1 MYGWMTPV
9 ELCRFLA
16 PFYPTWDTKLARDSL
31 DRFEIPSH
39 TRIGRLSKGQA
50 VKLGL
55 VVALAH
61 RPAIVIL
68 DDPAMG
74 LDPIARKEFNRDLV
88 EHLQTS
94 GCTVL
99 YSSHLLDEV
108 EAVADAVAILDRGKI
123 VRTATTDHLRD
134 EVKQVVLAVDS
145 LAEAPRPEGLLDVRR
160 HDDRVAIITDQ
171 AGRYIQ
177 QLSAGGIDHNVVDL
191 SLDEIFEAYV
201 IGRAARLAGS
211 FPECAGA
218 GINHGFLGPRPVMN
232 SLLWKQW
239 RETRR
244 HSGDLHGLDDHRG
257 LLCDRH
263 MSSATTI
270 VPSWDTSVAG
280 PSSTPYLPLLFWP
293 CAHRTASGRT
303 GQSHSLPLCQF
314 PCVAWQP
321 FGSRAP
327 SQRWASRS

>member
-1 MYGWMTPV
+1 MTEPVIQIEQLVKTYGSKNVLQNVSLSIPAGQTLALLGRNGAGKTTMIRILLGLLPADSGVCRLGGVDPAADPLTVRSKVGYLAEDQTMYGWMTPI

-16 PFYPTWDTKLARDSL
+16 PFYPTWDMKLARDSL
-31 DRFEIPSH
+31 DRFEIPGH
-39 TRIGRLSKGQA
+39 TRIGRLSKGQT

-123 VRTATTDHLRD
+123 VRTATTDRLRD

-145 LAEAPRPEGLLDVRR
+145 LAEAPPPEGLLDVRR
-160 HDDRVAIITDQ
+160 HDDRVAIIVDQ

-201 IGRAARLAGS
+201 IGRA
-211 FPECAGA
+211 
-218 GINHGFLGPRPVMN
+218 H
-232 SLLWKQW
+232 
-239 RETRR
+239 
-244 HSGDLHGLDDHRG
+244 D
-257 LLCDRH
+257 
-263 MSSATTI
+263 
-270 VPSWDTSVAG
+270 
-280 PSSTPYLPLLFWP
+280 WP
-293 CAHRTASGRT
+293 
-303 GQSHSLPLCQF
+303 SHSQSALVP
-314 PCVAWQP
+314 A
-321 FGSRAP
+321 
-327 SQRWASRS
+327 

>member
-1 MYGWMTPV
+1 MIRILLGVLPADSGVCRLGGVDPAVDPLKVRRNVGYLAEDQTMYGWMTPV

-16 PFYPTWDTKLARDSL
+16 PFYPTWDMKLACNSL

-39 TRIGRLSKGQA
+39 TRIGTLSKGQA

-55 VVALAH
+55 IVALAH
-61 RPAIVIL
+61 HPATVIL

-123 VRTATTDHLRD
+123 VRTGTTDRLRD
-134 EVKQVVLAVDS
+134 EVKQIVLPFDS
-145 LAEAPRPEGLLDVRR
+145 LAGTPRPDGLLDVRR

-201 IGRAARLAGS
+201 IGRAHDW
-211 FPECAGA
+211 PD
-218 GINHGFLGPRPVMN
+218 
-232 SLLWKQW
+232 
-239 RETRR
+239 
-244 HSGDLHGLDDHRG
+244 HSQ
-257 LLCDRH
+257 
-263 MSSATTI
+263 SAL
-270 VPSWDTSVAG
+270 VSA
-280 PSSTPYLPLLFWP
+280 
-293 CAHRTASGRT
+293 
-303 GQSHSLPLCQF
+303 
-314 PCVAWQP
+314 
-321 FGSRAP
+321 
-327 SQRWASRS
+327 